1 LNILFY
7 IASALAIIATVMV
20 VTRKNAIHALLY
32 LIASLLSVSVIFFI
46 LGAPFAAVLELIIYA
61 GSIMILFV
69 FVIMMLNLGK
79 ESVKAESELFKPYIW
94 IGPSIISLTL
104 LAELIYILIHQSQ
117 EPVMMKEVVPAEVG
131 KLLFT
136 KYILLVEL
144 AAFLLI
150 SGIIGA
156 YHIGQKDRIVY
167 HRFLQKQNDS
177 A

>member
-1 LNILFY
+1 MNILFY
-7 IASALAIIATVMV
+7 IASVFAIIATVLV
-20 VTRKNAIHALLY
+20 VICKNAIHALLY
-32 LIASLLSVSVIFFI
+32 LIVSLLSVSVIFFI
-46 LGAPFAAVLELIIYA
+46 LGAPFVAALELIIYA

-69 FVIMMLNLGK
+69 FVIMMLNLGG
-79 ESVKAESELFKPYIW
+79 ENVKKESELLNAKIW
-94 IGPSIISLTL
+94 IGPSIISFIL
-104 LAELIYILIHQSQ
+104 LAEVIYTLAHSANL
-117 EPVMMKEVVPAEVG
+117 PVSMKEVPPAEVG

-156 YHIGQKDRIVY
+156 YHLGQKEKISY
-167 HRFLQKQNDS
+167 HRFLQKENK